1 MSTARPSSFPLL
13 ATAVAVIL
21 LAILLLRWENSGHD
35 EEVQDYGKHNR
46 RLLLGLTGAAIVSLS
61 VFATYVLWHTLGC

>member
-13 ATAVAVIL
+13 TTAAAVIL
-21 LAILLLRWENSGHD
+21 LAILLLRWEISVQD
-35 EEVQDYGKHNR
+35 EEVQDYGRHNR

-61 VFATYVLWHTLGC
+61 IFATYVLWRALGC